1 MPFASEGGG
10 TGAGSCFGIPGD
22 ADTDRYGQ
30 YMRGG
35 DAVKVGDID
44 IEGLS
49 DGVFSA
55 VGGIMWNEFGGGR
68 W

>member
-1 MPFASEGGG
+1 MP
-10 TGAGSCFGIPGD
+10 
-22 ADTDRYGQ
+22 
-30 YMRGG
+30 GG

-44 IEGLS
+44 VEGLS
-49 DGVFSA
+49 DGVFGV